1 MKLLENPGLVLVI
14 RMRNVPVIDA
24 TGIRVLREVHSAIE
38 KKGTKLILAEV
49 NSNQVINEL
58 KKARLVFQIG
68 KGNILETFERALT
81 RANEIL
87 LQKTHLT
94 TFLSAPCNVPP
105 TLIYDL
111 GESKPIRILPID
123 LMINQYHHDRTSH
136 RTKCQL

>member
-1 MKLLENPGLVLVI
+1 MVKISWHLRHGDWLCSHFCEVFEIKGPLFFGAAYKFNDAMKLLENPGLVLVI

-58 KKARLVFQIG
+58 KKVRLVFQIG

-81 RANEIL
+81 RANEFYCKKRIYHIL
-87 LQKTHLT
+87 
-94 TFLSAPCNVPP
+94 
-105 TLIYDL
+105 
-111 GESKPIRILPID
+111 
-123 LMINQYHHDRTSH
+123 
-136 RTKCQL
+136 KCPL